1 MSHAWSFF
9 FIVLTVS
16 GCTPAAPCST
26 CPSVSGTYAVNW
38 SADGGG
44 SQQLLDGGVVAC
56 AGGPRPATWTF
67 VTRGSNVT
75 TVIGDTTI
83 GGTLYDTYDLLMTG
97 PGPGGASYRLRAL
110 VIPEGTST
118 DAGIRL
124 QGKFTTRT
132 VPSSGDPCESNDA
145 FTALRQ

>member
-1 MSHAWSFF
+1 MSRAWSFVVV
-9 FIVLTVS
+9 VLAAS
-16 GCTPAAPCST
+16 GCTPAAPCSN
-26 CPSVSGTYAVNW
+26 CPSISGTYSVSW

-56 AGGPRPATWTF
+56 TGGPRPAAWTF
-67 VTRGSNVT
+67 VEKGSNVT
-75 TVIGDTTI
+75 SVIDGTPI
-83 GGTLYDTYDLLMTG
+83 GGTLYDTYDLLLTG
-97 PGPGGASYRLRAL
+97 NGPGGATYRLRAL

-124 QGKFTTRT
+124 QGTFTTRT